1 MVNTEP
7 DQNSNAT
14 ANTDNN
20 TSATSST
27 DEQVLQLQ
35 ILLTTYQDE
44 KEHYAKKLKETKKE
58 LAESQRCRGDNQD
71 TLNRA
76 NSNVKKYEEQ
86 RDELFQDM
94 LSLQKEKSGLKAENH
109 TLLRKCS
116 QEKEESSKLK
126 VEWKKELQSVKWL
139 NDDMELQVDNLK
151 MDITRLKGKINR
163 LELENEGLRA
173 QITRLNR
180 DDRD

>member
-20 TSATSST
+20 TSATPST

-86 RDELFQDM
+86 RDELFQ
-94 LSLQKEKSGLKAENH
+94 GCVA
-109 TLLRKCS
+109 
-116 QEKEESSKLK
+116 
-126 VEWKKELQSVKWL
+126 
-139 NDDMELQVDNLK
+139 
-151 MDITRLKGKINR
+151 GK
-163 LELENEGLRA
+163 
-173 QITRLNR
+173 
-180 DDRD
+180 